1 MKDYRKPLIL
11 VVDDSESNRHVLE
24 EALQEEYEIII
35 ASDGE
40 AAMRVVQEEARPD
53 LILLDVMMPALDG
66 YEVARRL
73 KNSPETDEIPIIF
86 ITAKDSVQ
94 DETFGLAI
102 GALDYVT
109 KPFHLPVV
117 KARVRNHIRLKLQQ
131 DELSQQKM
139 ALERALVEIKT
150 LRGFIPIC
158 SHCHQIRDDKGYWQG
173 LEAYIGDHTDVVF
186 SHSICPDCVGEH
198 YPGMHSCSHNRD
210 KDDQ

>member
-1 MKDYRKPLIL
+1 LIL
-11 VVDDSESNRHVLE
+11 VVDDSDSNRHVLE
-24 EALQEEYEIII
+24 DALQEEYIII
-35 ASDGE
+35 VAGDGE
-40 AAMRVVQEEARPD
+40 AAMQVVLEEARPD

-73 KNSPETDEIPIIF
+73 KDSPDTAEIPIIF

-94 DETFGLAI
+94 DETFGLGI
-102 GALDYVT
+102 GALDYIT

-131 DELSQQKM
+131 DELTKQKK
-139 ALERALVEIKT
+139 ALEKALLEIKT

-158 SHCHQIRDDKGYWQG
+158 SHCHQIRDDQGYWQQ

-186 SHSICPDCVGEH
+186 SHSICPDCVTEH
-198 YPGMHSCSHNRD
+198 YPDVRPCSHK
-210 KDDQ
+210 KDEEHS